1 MHAQTFP
8 APALGAARRA
18 LTGAL
23 VMGLACLYAPAL
35 PVAAQTQATTVAH
48 ASLPEGLQLLAG
60 ERERERVQEALR
72 SMAPDML
79 YLTFARIHAAFRQQI
94 GRDDLRLARA
104 LIDYAALA
112 ESELAARG
120 LERPDAT
127 ESASEMLRL
136 YELVL

>member
-1 MHAQTFP
+1 MHAQTLP

-60 ERERERVQEALR
+60 ERERVQEALR

>member
-1 MHAQTFP
+1 MHAQTLP

-35 PVAAQTQATTVAH
+35 PVVAQTQATTVAH

-60 ERERERVQEALR
+60 ERERVQEALR